1 MRKRQII
8 KGLNNSQKVR
18 VIVNGVGFY
27 TTVEGATEMPFTEQR
42 IAVWNALQF
51 IADRAAVMDKI
62 SGYASRVSL
71 YNDKNERVDVD
82 FQVDLL

>member
-1 MRKRQII
+1 MRKRQVI

-27 TTVEGATEMPFTEQR
+27 TTVEGACEMPFTEQR

-51 IADRAAVMDKI
+51 IADRKTEI
-62 SGYASRVSL
+62 TGYASRTSL
-71 YNDKNERVDVD
+71 YNSKDERVEVD

>member
-1 MRKRQII
+1 MRRSQVI

-27 TTVEGATEMPFTEQR
+27 TTVEGACEMPFTEQR
-42 IAVWNALQF
+42 IAVWNALQY
-51 IADRAAVMDKI
+51 IADRKDTI
-62 SGYASRVSL
+62 TGFASRTSL
-71 YNDKNERVDVD
+71 YNSKDERVEVE

>member
-1 MRKRQII
+1 MRRSQVI

-42 IAVWNALQF
+42 IAVWNALQYVS
-51 IADRAAVMDKI
+51 DRRKAGETI
-62 SGYASRVSL
+62 TGYCSRTSL
-71 YNDKNERVDVD
+71 YNSKDERVDVD
-82 FQVDLL
+82 FQVDLV